1 MTRFGTLIAV
11 EARVGLASG
20 LRRAV
25 HPGTTGPLAIDTTT
39 GAVLAWTRVTRL
51 PSDIVTIEALDEGPT
66 GGDP

>member
-1 MTRFGTLIAV
+1 
-11 EARVGLASG
+11 
-20 LRRAV
+20 V

-39 GAVLAWTRVTRL
+39 GEVLAWTRVTRL